1 MRPDLALLAGMTPRG
16 SRVLDLG
23 CGDGALLENLIHE
36 RACEGQGVE
45 ISSDGFHACID
56 RGVPVMRG
64 DIDDGLEDFED
75 DSFDIVILSQT
86 LQATRRPDFVLSE
99 MFRIGRT
106 AIVSFP
112 NFAHWGLRARIL
124 FRGVM
129 PVSRALPYRWYDTP
143 NIHLCTI
150 HDFERLVVEVGLR
163 PRRFVP
169 LNARGG
175 EAGPFARRRPN
186 LFASG
191 AVYLLE
197 PVDLDERAGR
207 RGDGAAGG

>member
-23 CGDGALLENLIHE
+23 CGDGALLQHLIQE

-45 ISSDGFHACID
+45 ISSEGFHACID

-75 DSFDIVILSQT
+75 DSFDVVILSQT
-86 LQATRRPDFVLSE
+86 LQATRRPAFVLSE
-99 MFRIGRT
+99 MFRIGST

-112 NFAHWGLRARIL
+112 NFGHWGIRSRLALRGA
-124 FRGVM
+124 M

-150 HDFERLVVEVGLR
+150 HDFERLAADVGLR
-163 PRRFVP
+163 PLRFVP
-169 LNARGG
+169 LNSRGG
-175 EAGPFARRRPN
+175 EAGVVARRRPN
-186 LFASG
+186 LFATG

-197 PVDLDERAGR
+197 
-207 RGDGAAGG
+207 RGDGGTESAATS